1 MNSITQ
7 NFRSKIFAG
16 LAALLPLYLTFFVI
30 KFLFVTLEEM
40 SDPLLKRF
48 NLEIPGLGIILT
60 VVLIYILGFLVT
72 NFLGRKIF
80 NLGERIVKK
89 VPIVNMIYT
98 TLKQIT
104 DTFTKGSTDAFEGAV
119 YIQYPRQGLW
129 TMAFISG
136 ESKTK
141 DGVQNYHLIV
151 TPTPNPTT
159 GFILII
165 PECKKYLLYQIESLG
180 DKTVSISPSQENKVI
195 GTFFLNILF
204 ISSSDFPAFFNFR

>member
-40 SDPLLKRF
+40 SDPILKRF
-48 NLEIPGLGIILT
+48 NLDIPGLGIILT
-60 VVLIYILGFLVT
+60 VLLIYILGFLVT

-80 NLGERIVKK
+80 NIGERIVKK
-89 VPIVNMIYT
+89 VPIVNIIYT

-141 DGVQNYHLIV
+141 DGVPYYHLFV
-151 TPTPNPTT
+151 PTTPNPTS
-159 GFILII
+159 G
-165 PECKKYLLYQIESLG
+165 
-180 DKTVSISPSQENKVI
+180 
-195 GTFFLNILF
+195 FFLMIPQADTVATGMSVEDGLKTI
-204 ISSSDFPAFFNFR
+204 ISGGLLAPEENPLP

>member
-7 NFRSKIFAG
+7 NFRSKLFAG
-16 LAALLPLYLTFFVI
+16 VATLLPLYLTFFVI

-40 SDPLLKRF
+40 SDPILKRF
-48 NLEIPGLGIILT
+48 NLDIPGLGIILT
-60 VVLIYILGFLVT
+60 VLLIYILGFLVT

-80 NLGERIVKK
+80 NLGERIVKR

-104 DTFTKGSTDAFEGAV
+104 DTFTKGSTDGFEGAV

-141 DGVQNYHLIV
+141 DGVPYYHLFV
-151 TPTPNPTT
+151 PTTPNPTS
-159 GFILII
+159 G
-165 PECKKYLLYQIESLG
+165 
-180 DKTVSISPSQENKVI
+180 
-195 GTFFLNILF
+195 FFLMIPQADTVATGMSVEDGLKTI
-204 ISSSDFPAFFNFR
+204 ISGGLLAPEENPLP

>member
-1 MNSITQ
+1 MKSITQ

-40 SDPLLKRF
+40 SDPILKRF
-48 NLEIPGLGIILT
+48 NLDIPGLGIILT
-60 VVLIYILGFLVT
+60 VLLIYILGFLVT

-80 NLGERIVKK
+80 NIGERIVKK

-141 DGVQNYHLIV
+141 DGVPYYHLFV
-151 TPTPNPTT
+151 PTTPNPTS
-159 GFILII
+159 G
-165 PECKKYLLYQIESLG
+165 
-180 DKTVSISPSQENKVI
+180 
-195 GTFFLNILF
+195 FFLMIPQADTVATGMSVEDGLKTI
-204 ISSSDFPAFFNFR
+204 ISGGLLAPDENPLP

>member
-30 KFLFVTLEEM
+30 KFLFMTLEEM
-40 SDPLLKRF
+40 SDPILKRF
-48 NLEIPGLGIILT
+48 NLDIPGLGIILT
-60 VVLIYILGFLVT
+60 VILIYILGFLVT

-80 NLGERIVKK
+80 NIGERIVKK

-141 DGVQNYHLIV
+141 DGVPYYHLFV
-151 TPTPNPTT
+151 PTTPNPTS
-159 GFILII
+159 G
-165 PECKKYLLYQIESLG
+165 
-180 DKTVSISPSQENKVI
+180 
-195 GTFFLNILF
+195 FFLMIPQADTVATGMSVEEGLKTI
-204 ISSSDFPAFFNFR
+204 ISGGLLAPEENPLP

>member
-40 SDPLLKRF
+40 SDPILKRF
-48 NLEIPGLGIILT
+48 NLDIPGLGIILT
-60 VVLIYILGFLVT
+60 VLLIYILGFLVT
-72 NFLGRKIF
+72 NFFGHKIF
-80 NLGERIVKK
+80 NIGERIVKK

-141 DGVQNYHLIV
+141 DGVPYYHLFV
-151 TPTPNPTT
+151 PTTPNPTS
-159 GFILII
+159 G
-165 PECKKYLLYQIESLG
+165 
-180 DKTVSISPSQENKVI
+180 
-195 GTFFLNILF
+195 FFLMIPQADTVATGMSVEDGLKTI
-204 ISSSDFPAFFNFR
+204 ISGGLLAPDENPLP

>member
-7 NFRSKIFAG
+7 NFRSKLFAG
-16 LAALLPLYLTFFVI
+16 VATLLPLYLTFFVI

-48 NLEIPGLGIILT
+48 NLDIPGLGIILT
-60 VVLIYILGFLVT
+60 VLLIYILGFLVT

-141 DGVQNYHLIV
+141 DGVPYYLSLIH
-151 TPTPNPTT
+151 
-159 GFILII
+159 I
-165 PECKKYLLYQIESLG
+165 
-180 DKTVSISPSQENKVI
+180 
-195 GTFFLNILF
+195 
-204 ISSSDFPAFFNFR
+204 

>member
-7 NFRSKIFAG
+7 NFRSKLFAG
-16 LAALLPLYLTFFVI
+16 VATLLPLYLTFFVI

-48 NLEIPGLGIILT
+48 NLDIPGLGIILT
-60 VVLIYILGFLVT
+60 VLLIYILGFLVT
-72 NFLGRKIF
+72 NFLGHKIF
-80 NLGERIVKK
+80 NIGERIVKK

-141 DGVQNYHLIV
+141 DGVPYYHLFV
-151 TPTPNPTT
+151 PTTPNPTS
-159 GFILII
+159 G
-165 PECKKYLLYQIESLG
+165 
-180 DKTVSISPSQENKVI
+180 
-195 GTFFLNILF
+195 FFLMIPQADTVATGMSVEDGLKTI
-204 ISSSDFPAFFNFR
+204 ISGGLLAPDENPLP

>member
-7 NFRSKIFAG
+7 NFRSKLFAG
-16 LAALLPLYLTFFVI
+16 LATLLPLYLTFFVI

-48 NLEIPGLGIILT
+48 NLDIPGLGIILT
-60 VVLIYILGFLVT
+60 VLLIYILGFLVT

-104 DTFTKGSTDAFEGAV
+104 DTFTKGSTDGFEGAV

-141 DGVQNYHLIV
+141 DGVPYYHLFV
-151 TPTPNPTT
+151 PTTPNPTS
-159 GFILII
+159 G
-165 PECKKYLLYQIESLG
+165 
-180 DKTVSISPSQENKVI
+180 
-195 GTFFLNILF
+195 FFLMIPQADTVATGMSVEDGLKTI
-204 ISSSDFPAFFNFR
+204 ISGGLLAPEENPLP

>member
-7 NFRSKIFAG
+7 NFRSKLFAG
-16 LAALLPLYLTFFVI
+16 VATLLPLYLTFFVI

-48 NLEIPGLGIILT
+48 NLDIPGLGIILT
-60 VVLIYILGFLVT
+60 VLLIYILGFLVT

-141 DGVQNYHLIV
+141 DGVPYYHLFV
-151 TPTPNPTT
+151 PTTPNPTS
-159 GFILII
+159 G
-165 PECKKYLLYQIESLG
+165 
-180 DKTVSISPSQENKVI
+180 
-195 GTFFLNILF
+195 FFLMIPQADTVATGMSVEDGLKTI
-204 ISSSDFPAFFNFR
+204 ISGGLLAPEGNPLP

>member
-7 NFRSKIFAG
+7 NFRSKLFAG
-16 LAALLPLYLTFFVI
+16 VATLLPLYLTFFVI

-48 NLEIPGLGIILT
+48 NLDIPGLGIILT
-60 VVLIYILGFLVT
+60 VLLIYILGFLVT

-141 DGVQNYHLIV
+141 DGVPYYHLFV
-151 TPTPNPTT
+151 PTTPNPTS
-159 GFILII
+159 G
-165 PECKKYLLYQIESLG
+165 
-180 DKTVSISPSQENKVI
+180 
-195 GTFFLNILF
+195 FFLMIPQSDTVATGMSVEDGLKTI
-204 ISSSDFPAFFNFR
+204 ISGGLLAPEENPLP